1 MSFASRLSHSFET
14 APILPLNYHSRYVLF
29 SDCHRGCANSN
40 DKFLKNQNLYF
51 SALQHYYQNGF
62 TYIELGDG
70 DELWENRKIEQII
83 EVHSNVF
90 WLLTKFSQRNRL
102 YLLYGN
108 HDMVK
113 KKLNYTNS
121 YCSSYFCTEN
131 QQLQPLFPN
140 LQYYSGVILENRN
153 GLRLYLTHGHQ
164 ADLLNSVFWR
174 LSRFLVRYVWKP
186 LEHIGVLDPTSAA
199 KNNRRKNLTEKRLAS
214 WAEKNQQI
222 LITGHTHRPR
232 LSGTDSFYFNTGSC
246 VHPRCI
252 TCIEIQNLNIT
263 LCKWAIN
270 TRLDHTLYVAREIL
284 AGPFSLS
291 QYHLRI
297 EQK

>member
-1 MSFASRLSHSFET
+1 MSFESRLSHSFDT
-14 APILPLNYHSRYVLF
+14 APVLPLNYHSRYVLF

-40 DKFLKNQNLYF
+40 DNFLKNQTLYF
-51 SALQHYYQNGF
+51 SALRHYYQTGF

-90 WLLTKFSQRNRL
+90 WLLTKFAQQNRL

-108 HDMVK
+108 HDMEK
-113 KKLNYTNS
+113 KKVTYPI
-121 YCSSYFCTEN
+121 CHCASYFCTES
-131 QQLQPLFPN
+131 QQIQPLFPN
-140 LQYYSGVILENRN
+140 LRYYGGVILEDIS

-174 LSRFLVRYVWKP
+174 LSRFLVRYLWKP

-199 KNNRRKNLTEKRLAS
+199 KNNHRKTQTERRLSA
-214 WAEKNQQI
+214 WAEKKQEI

-232 LSGTDSFYFNTGSC
+232 LNGSDSFYFNTGSC

-252 TCIEIQNLNIT
+252 TCIEIENRSLT
-263 LCKWAIN
+263 LCKWVIN
-270 TRLDHTLYVAREIL
+270 TRSDHTLYVAREIL
-284 AGPFSLS
+284 AGPYSLS
-291 QYHLRI
+291 QYKLPLH
-297 EQK
+297 